1 MSGYAANSNFTGVQP
16 EPKRQR
22 LSPPK
27 IQTFPCIFNL
37 QPGQELFT
45 IGDVHGDLLAML
57 SALRLTGC
65 VNIPDNVLQKVH
77 ICHEGNNNS
86 SRIGFPLTRE
96 EMASIQW
103 RPGCR
108 HVVAFLGD
116 VLDNRRRSEDIFGVC
131 AMTGTQTQMLDLLD
145 QLRQQALPQGGC
157 VIFILGNHDV
167 ANMTRDVDLGLL
179 MNGCTDYA
187 PRFHSRIRTTTGQQR
202 EYNTCHIDENG
213 QVTEQFSQEHVN
225 HMLEKIHPLNPVAVA
240 RVNFSNADPQSSV
253 LLVHGGLDHRAFL
266 PNVHPGNAVAN
277 LRFINQVYTEA
288 LFRQVA
294 DAQNILK
301 SIGERAPT
309 WCRPSFLGM
318 TKGDQFW
325 QSSPEELMTF
335 FGAPS
340 MIKAHDRQSQ
350 QQIRCTSTQSRAYSR
365 PDGWAGRGVPSSD
378 DTVMSPGDLCFI
390 DVGMSRAFG
399 PSRRYQVLRL
409 YMDHHSGTL
418 RRQVVK

>member
-1 MSGYAANSNFTGVQP
+1 MSGYAANPNFTGVQP
-16 EPKRQR
+16 KRPR
-22 LSPPK
+22 LSPQK
-27 IQTFPCIFNL
+27 IPTFPCIFNL

-65 VNIPDNVLQKVH
+65 VDIPDHVLQKVH
-77 ICHEGNNNS
+77 ICHEGELR
-86 SRIGFPLTRE
+86 SRIGFPLTPE

-116 VLDNRRRSEDIFGVC
+116 VLDNRRRLSKDIFGVC
-131 AMTGTQTQMLDLLD
+131 AMTGTQTQMLDLLY
-145 QLRQQALPQGGC
+145 QLRMQALPQGGC
-157 VIFILGNHDV
+157 VIFVLGNHDV

-179 MNGCTDYA
+179 VDGCTNYA
-187 PRFHSRIRTTTGQQR
+187 PRVHSRIRSNGQQR
-202 EYNTCHIDENG
+202 EYVTCQTDENNRA
-213 QVTEQFSQEHVN
+213 TEQFSQEHVQ
-225 HMLEKIHPLNPVAVA
+225 HMLEKIRHLSPVAVA
-240 RVNFSNADPQSSV
+240 RVNFSNADPRSSV

-266 PNVHPGNAVAN
+266 PNVHPGKDVEN
-277 LRFINQVYTEA
+277 LQFINRVYIDA
-288 LFRQVA
+288 LFNH
-294 DAQNILK
+294 DEEAQNMLK
-301 SIGERAPT
+301 DDIGPRAPT
-309 WCRPSFLGM
+309 WCRPSFLGV
-318 TKGDQFW
+318 TRGDQFL

-340 MIKAHDRQSQ
+340 MIKAHDVQSQ

-365 PDGWAGRGVPSSD
+365 PDGWEGRGVPSSD

-409 YMDHHSGTL
+409 YMDHQSGTL